1 MDPAIFYSDVMIIT
15 PSPTTSSPDNT
26 MPSLR
31 LLVAASLAATIKAQV
46 IDLGTALPFAVLAG
60 EAVTNTGLTTVDGH
74 LGVSPG
80 TSISGFLPGTV
91 TTPSTKHS
99 ADAVALQ
106 AKLDLVTAYDSAAGR
121 LSTPLTGVL
130 GGRTLAA
137 GVYSFNSS
145 AQLTGPLTLD
155 AQNNMHSVWIF
166 QTGSSLTT
174 ASSSSVTLVN
184 GASACN
190 VFWQIG
196 SSATLGTNSVFVGSI
211 LALKSITASTGAT
224 VNGGL
229 YARNGAVTLDS
240 NGVRRQAC
248 AGTPASSIARR

>member
-1 MDPAIFYSDVMIIT
+1 
-15 PSPTTSSPDNT
+15 
-26 MPSLR
+26 MPSLH
-31 LLVAASLAATIKAQV
+31 LLVTAAVALAATIKAQV
-46 IDLGTALPFAVLAG
+46 IIDLGTALPFAVLAG
-60 EAVTNTGLTTVDGH
+60 EAVTNTGLTIVDGH

-91 TTPSTKHS
+91 ASPGTRHS
-99 ADAVALQ
+99 ADAVVLQ
-106 AKLDLVTAYDSAAGR
+106 AKLDLVTAYDSAAR
-121 LSTPLTGVL
+121 RPSTPLTGVL

-145 AQLTGPLTLD
+145 AQLTGPLTLN
-155 AQNNMHSVWIF
+155 AQNNTQSVWIF
-166 QTGSSLTT
+166 QTGSSLITV
-174 ASSSSVTLVN
+174 SYSSVRLIN

-196 SSATLGTNSVFVGSI
+196 SSATLGTNSVFAGSI

-229 YARNGAVTLDS
+229 YARNGAVTLDN
-240 NGVRRQAC
+240 NGVGRRAC
-248 AGTPASSIARR
+248 AAPTAETGTPSTVARLPRRRAWM